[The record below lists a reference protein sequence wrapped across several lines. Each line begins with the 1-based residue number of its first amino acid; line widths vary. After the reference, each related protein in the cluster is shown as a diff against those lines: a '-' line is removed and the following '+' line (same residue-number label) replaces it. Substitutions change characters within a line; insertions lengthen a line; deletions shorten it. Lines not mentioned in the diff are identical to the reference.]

1 MAKPSFIV
9 SYLDSTGAPRKVVY
23 DNQAAALKASQY
35 LIDKGAKDVRVS
47 IKFGMFKQ
55 ESILDN
61 QPTTKEDV

>member
-23 DNQAAALKASQY
+23 DNQATALRASQY